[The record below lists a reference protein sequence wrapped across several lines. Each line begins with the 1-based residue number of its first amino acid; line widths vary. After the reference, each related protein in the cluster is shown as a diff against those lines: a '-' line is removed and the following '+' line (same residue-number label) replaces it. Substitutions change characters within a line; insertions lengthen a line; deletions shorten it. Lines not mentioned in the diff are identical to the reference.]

1 MKDKNNIWKS
11 LGYPDMDFDGDV
23 DEMDAF
29 LFDELLKTDTETHSS
44 LLDDE
49 DDDDFDLDDSDD
61 FDNSDQEG

>member
-29 LFDELLKTDTETHSS
+29 LFDELLETDTETHSS

-49 DDDDFDLDDSDD
+49 DDDEYDLDDSDD
-61 FDNSDQEG
+61 FDNSD